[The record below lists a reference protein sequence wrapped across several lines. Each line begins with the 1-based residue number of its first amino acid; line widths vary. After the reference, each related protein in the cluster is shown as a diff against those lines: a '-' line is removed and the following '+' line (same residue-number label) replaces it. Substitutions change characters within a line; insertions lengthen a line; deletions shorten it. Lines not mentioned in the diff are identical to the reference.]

1 VSESGRFVEMI
12 VQDSGPGLS
21 SDAMDH
27 LFEPLWTTKPTGT
40 GFGLSIAREILAEHG
55 GTIDVDPT
63 ATGGARFRLRVPLAG
78 VTHGA

>member
-1 VSESGRFVEMI
+1 MT

-21 SDAMDH
+21 SDAIDH

-40 GFGLSIAREILAEHG
+40 GFGLSIAREILTEQG
-55 GTIDVDPT
+55 GTIDVDP
-63 ATGGARFRLRVPLAG
+63 AAPGGARFRLRLPLAE